1 MYDNRRKSTV
11 TTQVSTV
18 QKRGQI
24 TIPSD
29 LRAEFGIEPGDQVAF
44 VRTQDGILITTL
56 EDQKAVRLRRLLAE
70 MKSILQEQQEV
81 EGKSYTFEELIE
93 SGRDIRGEIFR
104 ENYGLDVEP

>member
-1 MYDNRRKSTV
+1 V

>member
-1 MYDNRRKSTV
+1 
-11 TTQVSTV
+11 V

-44 VRTQDGILITTL
+44 VRTPDGILITTL
-56 EDQKAVRLRRLLAE
+56 EDQKVVRLRRLLAE

-81 EGKSYTFEELIE
+81 DGKSYSLEELIE
-93 SGRDIRGEIFR
+93 SGRDIRGEILM
-104 ENYGLDVEP
+104 EKHGLDVKA

>member
-1 MYDNRRKSTV
+1 M

>member
-1 MYDNRRKSTV
+1 M
-11 TTQVSTV
+11 TTQLSTV

-29 LRAEFGIEPGDQVAF
+29 LRADFGIEPGDQVAF

-56 EDQKAVRLRRLLAE
+56 EDQKVVRLRRLLAE

-81 EGKSYTFEELIE
+81 EGKSYTLEELIE
-93 SGRDIRGEIFR
+93 AGRDIRGEILK
-104 ENYGLDVEP
+104 EKYGLDAKA